1 MTQVQS
7 LFREL
12 DLPCHNAELHP
23 LPKYLAGFN
32 EGRSG
37 AAKYKKKKK
46 KSILIKI
53 KPKERKDMV
62 VLQIYIL
69 GFPIDLK
76 KKKEFHKTVILL
88 SGICRGFL

>member
-1 MTQVQS
+1 MAQVQS

-37 AAKYKKKKK
+37 AAKYKKKK

>member
-1 MTQVQS
+1 MKVDLVQ
-7 LFREL
+7 
-12 DLPCHNAELHP
+12 PNT
-23 LPKYLAGFN
+23 
-32 EGRSG
+32 
-37 AAKYKKKKK
+37 KKK

-76 KKKEFHKTVILL
+76 KKEFHKTVILL
-88 SGICRGFL
+88 SGRGFL

>member
-1 MTQVQS
+1 MKVDLVQ
-7 LFREL
+7 
-12 DLPCHNAELHP
+12 PNT
-23 LPKYLAGFN
+23 
-32 EGRSG
+32 
-37 AAKYKKKKK
+37 KKKKK

-88 SGICRGFL
+88 SGICRGFLWNEISLVNVTHRRAVLNLGVRDEHVSS

>member
-1 MTQVQS
+1 MQPNT
-7 LFREL
+7 
-12 DLPCHNAELHP
+12 
-23 LPKYLAGFN
+23 
-32 EGRSG
+32 
-37 AAKYKKKKK
+37 KKKKK

>member
-1 MTQVQS
+1 MKVDLVQ
-7 LFREL
+7 
-12 DLPCHNAELHP
+12 PNT
-23 LPKYLAGFN
+23 
-32 EGRSG
+32 
-37 AAKYKKKKK
+37 KKKK

-76 KKKEFHKTVILL
+76 KKEFHKTVILL
-88 SGICRGFL
+88 SGRYREFL

>member
-1 MTQVQS
+1 MKVDLVQ
-7 LFREL
+7 
-12 DLPCHNAELHP
+12 PNT
-23 LPKYLAGFN
+23 
-32 EGRSG
+32 
-37 AAKYKKKKK
+37 KKKK

-76 KKKEFHKTVILL
+76 KKEFHKTVILL
-88 SGICRGFL
+88 SGICWGFLWNEISLLNVTHRRAILNLGVRDEHVSS

>member
-1 MTQVQS
+1 MAQVQS

-76 KKKEFHKTVILL
+76 KKEFHKTVILL
-88 SGICRGFL
+88 SGIC

>member
-1 MTQVQS
+1 MKVDLVQ
-7 LFREL
+7 
-12 DLPCHNAELHP
+12 PNT
-23 LPKYLAGFN
+23 
-32 EGRSG
+32 
-37 AAKYKKKKK
+37 KKKK

-76 KKKEFHKTVILL
+76 KKKKSFTRLSSFYLVYTEDSFEMRFLL
-88 SGICRGFL
+88 

>member
-1 MTQVQS
+1 MKVDLVQ
-7 LFREL
+7 
-12 DLPCHNAELHP
+12 PNT
-23 LPKYLAGFN
+23 
-32 EGRSG
+32 
-37 AAKYKKKKK
+37 KKKK

-76 KKKEFHKTVILL
+76 KKRVSQDCHPSIWSRIPLK
-88 SGICRGFL
+88 

>member
-1 MTQVQS
+1 MKVDLVQ
-7 LFREL
+7 
-12 DLPCHNAELHP
+12 PNT
-23 LPKYLAGFN
+23 
-32 EGRSG
+32 
-37 AAKYKKKKK
+37 KKKKE
-46 KSILIKI
+46 SILIKI

-76 KKKEFHKTVILL
+76 KKEFHKTVILL

>member
-1 MTQVQS
+1 MKVDLVQ
-7 LFREL
+7 
-12 DLPCHNAELHP
+12 PNT
-23 LPKYLAGFN
+23 
-32 EGRSG
+32 
-37 AAKYKKKKK
+37 KKKKK

-76 KKKEFHKTVILL
+76 KKEFHKTVILL
-88 SGICRGFL
+88 SGRGFL

>member
-1 MTQVQS
+1 MKVDLVQ
-7 LFREL
+7 
-12 DLPCHNAELHP
+12 PNT
-23 LPKYLAGFN
+23 
-32 EGRSG
+32 
-37 AAKYKKKKK
+37 KKKK

-76 KKKEFHKTVILL
+76 KKEFHKTVILL
-88 SGICRGFL
+88 SGRGFLWNEISLVNVTHRRAVLNLGVRDEHVSS

>member
-1 MTQVQS
+1 MKVDLVQ
-7 LFREL
+7 
-12 DLPCHNAELHP
+12 PNT
-23 LPKYLAGFN
+23 
-32 EGRSG
+32 
-37 AAKYKKKKK
+37 KKKK

-76 KKKEFHKTVILL
+76 KKKSFTRLSSFYLVYAKDSFEMRFLL
-88 SGICRGFL
+88 